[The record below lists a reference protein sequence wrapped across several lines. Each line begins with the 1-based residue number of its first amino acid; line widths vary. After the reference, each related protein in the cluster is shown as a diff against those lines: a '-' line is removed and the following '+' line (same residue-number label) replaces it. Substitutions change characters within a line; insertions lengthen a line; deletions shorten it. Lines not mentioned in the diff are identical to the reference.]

1 MLKKHNGMTL
11 VKDVLEALSQG
22 DVGKAVEIVGTLK
35 DNHGNSCDEGL
46 VFMLEGL
53 INSYKVAKGKS
64 RYASSVAF
72 VGNNYKQLSRM
83 LKNLEKVL
91 KVAGM
96 EFDLS
101 AVHCISFAINNKETL
116 KLIEKAFSSK

>member
-1 MLKKHNGMTL
+1 MKLIKNI
-11 VKDVLEALSQG
+11 LEALSQG
-22 DVGKAVEIVGTLK
+22 DVEKATETVSTLK
-35 DNHGNSCDEGL
+35 SNCGNSCDEGL

-53 INSYKVAKGKS
+53 INSYKVAKGRS

-72 VGNNYKQLSRM
+72 VDNNYKQLNRM
-83 LKNLEKVL
+83 LKNLERVL

-96 EFDLS
+96 EFDLFT
-101 AVHCISFAINNKETL
+101 VHSLSLAINDKETL